1 MDTIARIGISAF
13 SMSAA
18 TSLRILPPKRSR
30 VKDPAGCVQ
39 TCLPD
44 LNSQMEG
51 IPFLG
56 ICIHLLLV
64 REGKGLSRADDA
76 EHSQALAKVAAFLA
90 IPHRY
95 LSCDA
100 RQQEF
105 ERGIQSFVKLC
116 KKTACI
122 SECCLLKSVDFSSLP
137 RALGFSFLNNS

>member
-1 MDTIARIGISAF
+1 VNSVACHSNAGYVFAKEYGHHCTYRHFCIFDECGHELEDPS
-13 SMSAA
+13 
-18 TSLRILPPKRSR
+18 PKKKPGEGSS
-30 VKDPAGCVQ
+30 GMCVQ

-95 LSCDA
+95 LSCYA

-116 KKTACI
+116 KKNRLHFRMLSA
-122 SECCLLKSVDFSSLP
+122 
-137 RALGFSFLNNS
+137 